1 VSSCKILQLG
11 IIKTGLSHQSR
22 RVWRRQGSG
31 VLANGHAIYMGF
43 SSAIFAIC
51 CGNYLKLDKLAA
63 IIIGASDLAML
74 KPAETF

>member
-1 VSSCKILQLG
+1 
-11 IIKTGLSHQSR
+11 
-22 RVWRRQGSG
+22 
-31 VLANGHAIYMGF
+31 MGF
-43 SSAIFAIC
+43 SSAIFATC